1 MRCKNALEKPD
12 GGEKSPL
19 FNKRRSSRTNL
30 DYKLLIVFL
39 ARYLKFLFYF
49 FTLFNKDNR
58 NANLGKMVFPSL
70 IEVIWLTSIT
80 VKRKVTIAFLWIFA
94 KHFRTAFFTL
104 SPGDCFWLN
113 AKRLL
118 KIWFLFNINI
128 LSAQAETL
136 THSQNENIY
145 NPILAT
151 AITWYYFLTTLIFKL
166 RFTYLISWDQYSQI
180 HTYKTVW
187 FLNLLFVVFFL
198 LFEPVEKHE
207 AK

>member
-1 MRCKNALEKPD
+1 M
-12 GGEKSPL
+12 
-19 FNKRRSSRTNL
+19 
-30 DYKLLIVFL
+30 
-39 ARYLKFLFYF
+39 FYF
-49 FTLFNKDNR
+49 FILFNKDNR

-70 IEVIWLTSIT
+70 IEVVWLISIT
-80 VKRKVTIAFLWIFA
+80 VKRKVTIVFLWIFA
-94 KHFRTAFFTL
+94 KHFETAFFTL
-104 SPGDCFWLN
+104 SSGDCFWLN
-113 AKRLL
+113 AKRFL

-180 HTYKTVW
+180 HTCKTVW

-198 LFEPVEKHE
+198 LFEPVEKYE